1 MSDPV
6 KKYLPL
12 PPKNIIEKQIRMA
25 YFIVLPWLPH
35 LWIAQVFC
43 YFRGNNMGKVME
55 QACKQFGL
63 RTTSGVFLSEI
74 SLIFQIF

>member
-25 YFIVLPWLPH
+25 YYIVLPWLPH
-35 LWIAQVFC
+35 LWIAQVF
-43 YFRGNNMGKVME
+43 
-55 QACKQFGL
+55 L
-63 RTTSGVFLSEI
+63 L
-74 SLIFQIF
+74 FQR